1 MKRRKF
7 LVSLLLALLM
17 LLSLAACGG
26 TATESTV
33 STTASA
39 GETNSGTMEVTDLKG
54 RTVTLPANIERVVV
68 TFNLEEYLA
77 VTGEAGVDKLVGWSH
92 KYWKGRRDDAYN
104 AYTKALP
111 ALESIPDVGYNG
123 DISIEAI
130 ISLQPDVVLASAT
143 GANYNA
149 LEPAFDLLHQ
159 AGIEVVFFNFHKQ
172 TIETHQQSI
181 QLIGKVMGQEERAA
195 ELARLYEEQMNLVYD
210 RLKDLADEDRPSV
223 YMEFSRGP
231 SVIGNSWSEQMWG
244 AQIRECGG
252 VNIAAGQEGASVDVP
267 AEQVLAA
274 NPDYIIMSG
283 CLQSDDTDNVVMG
296 YGADRELAR
305 EHLEAYKSRDGWSS
319 LNAVKNNNMGAIYHD
334 LSRHIFDFAGAQ
346 FLAKTLHPDLFA
358 DIDPEANLAK
368 FFSDYMPVE
377 LDGVWTLLLKE

>member
-1 MKRRKF
+1 MKKTIAI
-7 LVSLLLALLM
+7 LLALLM

-334 LSRHIFDFAGAQ
+334 LSRHIFDYAGAQ

>member
-1 MKRRKF
+1 MKKTITI
-7 LVSLLLALLM
+7 LLALLM
-17 LLSLAACGG
+17 LLSLAACGR
-26 TATESTV
+26 TATDTTV

-54 RTVTLPANIERVVV
+54 RTVTPPANIERVVV

-181 QLIGKVMGQEERAA
+181 QLIGKVMGQEERTA

-274 NPDYIIMSG
+274 NPDFIIMSG

-377 LDGVWTLLLKE
+377 LDGVWTLLLRE

>member
-1 MKRRKF
+1 MKKTIAI
-7 LVSLLLALLM
+7 LLALIM

-104 AYTKALP
+104 VYTKALP

-195 ELARLYEEQMNLVYD
+195 ELALLYEEQMNLVYD
-210 RLKDLADEDRPSV
+210 RLKNLDDEDRPSV

-377 LDGVWTLLLKE
+377 LDGVWTLLLSE

>member
-1 MKRRKF
+1 MKKTIAI
-7 LVSLLLALLM
+7 LLALIM

-33 STTASA
+33 GTTASA
-39 GETNSGTMEVTDLKG
+39 GETNSATMEVTDLKG

-195 ELARLYEEQMNLVYD
+195 ELALLYEEQMNLVYD
-210 RLKDLADEDRPSV
+210 RLKNLDDEDRPSV

>member
-1 MKRRKF
+1 MKKTITI
-7 LVSLLLALLM
+7 LLALLM

-26 TATESTV
+26 TAADSTV

-54 RTVTLPANIERVVV
+54 RTVTLPANIEHVVV

-111 ALESIPDVGYNG
+111 TLESIPDVGYNG

-274 NPDYIIMSG
+274 NPDFIIMSG

>member
-1 MKRRKF
+1 MKKTITI
-7 LVSLLLALLM
+7 LLALIM
-17 LLSLAACGG
+17 LLSLAACGE
-26 TATESTV
+26 TATGSTV

-274 NPDYIIMSG
+274 NPDFIIMSG

-334 LSRHIFDFAGAQ
+334 LSRHIFDFAGTQ

>member
-1 MKRRKF
+1 MKKTIAI
-7 LVSLLLALLM
+7 LLALIM
-17 LLSLAACGG
+17 LLPLAACGG
-26 TATESTV
+26 TATGNAV

-39 GETNSGTMEVTDLKG
+39 GEAHSDTMEVTDLKG

-195 ELARLYEEQMNLVYD
+195 ELALLYEEQMNLVYD

-305 EHLEAYKSRDGWSS
+305 EHLEAYKNRDGWSS

-346 FLAKTLHPDLFA
+346 FLAKTLHPDLFV

-377 LDGVWTLLLKE
+377 LDGVWTLLLSE

>member
-1 MKRRKF
+1 MKKTITI
-7 LVSLLLALLM
+7 LLALIM

-26 TATESTV
+26 TATDSTV

-39 GETNSGTMEVTDLKG
+39 GETNSGSMEVTDLKG

-149 LEPAFDLLHQ
+149 LEPAFDLLRQ

-274 NPDYIIMSG
+274 NPDFIIMSG

>member
-1 MKRRKF
+1 MKKTITI
-7 LVSLLLALLM
+7 LLALLM

-26 TATESTV
+26 TAADSTV

-39 GETNSGTMEVTDLKG
+39 GETNSGTIEVTDLKG

-274 NPDYIIMSG
+274 NPDFIIMSG

-305 EHLEAYKSRDGWSS
+305 EHLEAYKSRDDWSS

>member
-1 MKRRKF
+1 MKKTIAI
-7 LVSLLLALLM
+7 LLALIM

-26 TATESTV
+26 TVTESTV

-39 GETNSGTMEVTDLKG
+39 GETNSATMEVTDLKG

-195 ELARLYEEQMNLVYD
+195 ELALLYEEQMNLVYD
-210 RLKDLADEDRPSV
+210 RLKDLAGEDRPSV

>member
-1 MKRRKF
+1 MKKTITI
-7 LVSLLLALLM
+7 LLALIM
-17 LLSLAACGG
+17 LLSLAACGR
-26 TATESTV
+26 TATDTTV

-274 NPDYIIMSG
+274 NPDFIIMSG

>member
-1 MKRRKF
+1 MKKTITI
-7 LVSLLLALLM
+7 LLALIM
-17 LLSLAACGG
+17 LLSLAACGE
-26 TATESTV
+26 TATGSTV

-274 NPDYIIMSG
+274 NPDFIIMSG

>member
-1 MKRRKF
+1 MKKTIAI
-7 LVSLLLALLM
+7 LLALIM

-26 TATESTV
+26 TVTESTV

-39 GETNSGTMEVTDLKG
+39 GETNSATMEVTDLKG

-195 ELARLYEEQMNLVYD
+195 ELALLYEEQMNLVYD
-210 RLKDLADEDRPSV
+210 RLKNLDDEDRPSV

-274 NPDYIIMSG
+274 NPDFIIMSG

-377 LDGVWTLLLKE
+377 LDGVWTLLLSE

>member
-1 MKRRKF
+1 MKKTIAI
-7 LVSLLLALLM
+7 LLALIM
-17 LLSLAACGG
+17 LLPLAACGG
-26 TATESTV
+26 TATGNAV

-39 GETNSGTMEVTDLKG
+39 GEAHSDTMEVTDLKG

-195 ELARLYEEQMNLVYD
+195 ELALLYEEQMNLVYD
-210 RLKDLADEDRPSV
+210 RLKDLTDEDRPSV

-305 EHLEAYKSRDGWSS
+305 EHLEAYKNRDGWSS

-377 LDGVWTLLLKE
+377 LDGVWTLLLSE

>member
-1 MKRRKF
+1 MKKTITI
-7 LVSLLLALLM
+7 LLALLM

-26 TATESTV
+26 TAADSTV

-39 GETNSGTMEVTDLKG
+39 GETNSGTIEVTDLKG

-274 NPDYIIMSG
+274 NPDFIIMSG

>member
-1 MKRRKF
+1 MKKTITI
-7 LVSLLLALLM
+7 LLALIM

-26 TATESTV
+26 TATLSTV

-274 NPDYIIMSG
+274 NPDFIIMSG

-334 LSRHIFDFAGAQ
+334 LSRHIFDFAGTQ

>member
-1 MKRRKF
+1 MKKTITI
-7 LVSLLLALLM
+7 LLALIM

-26 TATESTV
+26 TATGSTV
-33 STTASA
+33 STTASV

-77 VTGEAGVDKLVGWSH
+77 VTGESGVDKLVGWSH

-274 NPDYIIMSG
+274 NPDFIIMSG

-296 YGADRELAR
+296 YGADRESAR

-368 FFSDYMPVE
+368 FFSAYMPVE